1 MPLGEE
7 RGLISRATLAFET
20 LNNIKLLLHDKAL
33 RTYKKVAVMWRE
45 GGREGREG
53 GEVGKGGEGGKGG
66 GRAGGKGGRGGREG
80 REGGKG
86 GREGREGGREGRQG
100 GKGGREGRVWKVNTV
115 QVVLD
120 FQSHE
125 FTSQFQTRSDTRL
138 HSLVSAGFLM

>member
-45 GGREGREG
+45 GGREGGREGREG

-80 REGGKG
+80 REGRKG
-86 GREGREGGREGRQG
+86 GREGREA
-100 GKGGREGRVWKVNTV
+100 GRV
-115 QVVLD
+115 
-120 FQSHE
+120 E
-125 FTSQFQTRSDTRL
+125 F
-138 HSLVSAGFLM
+138 GK

>member
-53 GEVGKGGEGGKGG
+53 GEVGKGG
-66 GRAGGKGGRGGREG
+66 RGGREG
-80 REGGKG
+80 REGG
-86 GREGREGGREGRQG
+86 EGGKG
-100 GKGGREGRVWKVNTV
+100 GKGGRGGRKGGKRGREIIIK
-115 QVVLD
+115 L
-120 FQSHE
+120 
-125 FTSQFQTRSDTRL
+125 
-138 HSLVSAGFLM
+138 

>member
-20 LNNIKLLLHDKAL
+20 LNNIKLLLHDKTL

-66 GRAGGKGGRGGREG
+66 GR
-80 REGGKG
+80 EGGKG
-86 GREGREGGREGRQG
+86 GREGGIYQKRRKCPKEPKRTYTKTKQLPAQSADKR
-100 GKGGREGRVWKVNTV
+100 GK
-115 QVVLD
+115 LS
-120 FQSHE
+120 FS
-125 FTSQFQTRSDTRL
+125 FASI
-138 HSLVSAGFLM
+138 

>member
-66 GRAGGKGGRGGREG
+66 GREERKGGEGRGGE
-80 REGGKG
+80 G
-86 GREGREGGREGRQG
+86 GREGREGGREGR
-100 GKGGREGRVWKVNTV
+100 EAGRVELGK
-115 QVVLD
+115 
-120 FQSHE
+120 
-125 FTSQFQTRSDTRL
+125 
-138 HSLVSAGFLM
+138 

>member
-33 RTYKKVAVMWRE
+33 RTYKKVAVIWRE

-66 GRAGGKGGRGGREG
+66 GREGGGREGGEGGRGGRGGRKGGKRG
-80 REGGKG
+80 REIIIK
-86 GREGREGGREGRQG
+86 
-100 GKGGREGRVWKVNTV
+100 
-115 QVVLD
+115 L
-120 FQSHE
+120 
-125 FTSQFQTRSDTRL
+125 
-138 HSLVSAGFLM
+138 

>member
-66 GRAGGKGGRGGREG
+66 GREGGREGGKGGRGGREG
-80 REGGKG
+80 RKGGKR
-86 GREGREGGREGRQG
+86 GREIII
-100 GKGGREGRVWKVNTV
+100 K
-115 QVVLD
+115 L
-120 FQSHE
+120 
-125 FTSQFQTRSDTRL
+125 
-138 HSLVSAGFLM
+138 